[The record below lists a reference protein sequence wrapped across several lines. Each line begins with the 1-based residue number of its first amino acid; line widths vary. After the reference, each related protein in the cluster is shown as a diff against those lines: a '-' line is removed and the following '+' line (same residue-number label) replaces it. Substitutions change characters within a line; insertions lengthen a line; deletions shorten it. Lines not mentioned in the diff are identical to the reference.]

1 MKNIIKK
8 IYCDNN
14 SCVIRYY
21 SNEKELSIGLIR
33 VKYVKKKGKMIDDTI
48 IIVQTN
54 INNILKYY
62 KSALDIKNEAVKL
75 IKKTIKNPI

>member
-1 MKNIIKK
+1 
-8 IYCDNN
+8 
-14 SCVIRYY
+14 
-21 SNEKELSIGLIR
+21 
-33 VKYVKKKGKMIDDTI
+33 MIDDKI